1 MGRSKEDEGEWE
13 FVALKKK
20 KIYIPGEREKTREK
34 KLGPSQTNKVDQ

>member
-20 KIYIPGEREKTREK
+20 KYIYPERERKPGRKSLALAKPTR
-34 KLGPSQTNKVDQ
+34 